1 MTVQIFKLQSGE
13 YVVATRVPSDF
24 VGATTKV
31 TNAFLIDSKQLD
43 CRMTNLKFIPFLPF
57 AKGPFAGDVIE
68 INTSQIVASAEVNKN
83 LLKQYTNAF

>member
-43 CRMTNLKFIPFLPF
+43 SRMTNLKFIPFFPF
-57 AKGPFAGDVIE
+57 ARDPFVIE
-68 INTSQIVASAEVNKN
+68 INTSQIVASAEVNEN